1 MEKIKFV
8 TDENESV
15 EFFVIEE
22 TKING
27 MNYLLVTDSDDDSDE
42 DAAAYILK
50 DLSKETDEEAI
61 YEFVEDDNEM
71 EYVSKIFTEILDDI
85 DIEL

>member
-1 MEKIKFV
+1 MEKITFI
-8 TDENESV
+8 TEENESV

-27 MNYLLVTDSDDDSDE
+27 MNYLLVTDSDDESDE
-42 DAAAYILK
+42 EAAAYILK
-50 DLSKETDEEAI
+50 DLSKETDADAI

-71 EYVSKIFTEILDDI
+71 EYVSKIFSEILDDI
-85 DIEL
+85 DIEM

>member
-1 MEKIKFV
+1 MEKITFI
-8 TDENESV
+8 TEENESV

-27 MNYLLVTDSDDDSDE
+27 MNYLLVTDSDDESDE
-42 DAAAYILK
+42 EAAAYILK
-50 DLSKETDEEAI
+50 DLSKEADADAI

-71 EYVSKIFTEILDDI
+71 EYVSKIFSEILDDI
-85 DIEL
+85 DIEM

>member
-1 MEKIKFV
+1 MEKIQFV
-8 TDENESV
+8 TEENENV

-42 DAAAYILK
+42 EAAAYILK
-50 DLSKETDEEAI
+50 DLSAEDDEDAV
-61 YEFVEDDNEM
+61 YEFVEDDTEM
-71 EYVSKIFTEILDDI
+71 EYVSKIFSEILDDI